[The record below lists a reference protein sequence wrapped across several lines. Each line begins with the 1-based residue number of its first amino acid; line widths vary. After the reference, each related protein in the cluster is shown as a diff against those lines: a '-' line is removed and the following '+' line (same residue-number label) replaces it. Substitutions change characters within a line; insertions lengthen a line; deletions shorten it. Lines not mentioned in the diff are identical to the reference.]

1 MRLLTL
7 EKHGNVAWAEFN
19 RDETPPYAILS
30 HRWGIE
36 EVSFLDLVNRSGKSK
51 VGYHKIVFYGEQA
64 ALDGLQYFWVDTCC
78 IDKRNITELTE
89 AINSMFRWYRNAT
102 KCYVYLSD
110 VSTSTRGPNVE
121 IFRSTWEPEF
131 RSSKWFTRGWTLQE
145 LLAPVSVIFYSSQY
159 ERLGD
164 KHSLIGPIHE
174 ITGIPRMAL
183 DGHPLDT
190 FSVTERMAWASKR
203 QTTEEEDSA
212 YCLLGIFSIFMP
224 LIYGE
229 GRENALRWLEREVD
243 GVSAACLG
251 GIGKTQLALKLA
263 YRTQA
268 KYKNCSVFWIPAT
281 DMDSL
286 HQAYQDIAEQLGIA
300 GWDEEK
306 ADVKKLVQA
315 HLSQAETRP
324 WLLVFDNADEMGMWI
339 RTPGSEPGFTPGPGG
354 LKEYLPKSKQGCIV
368 FTTRDKKTAIKLT
381 APNVIELPEMEED
394 GAIQLLQKSVVNP
407 GLHVEQHAKALV
419 RELTYLPL
427 AIVQAVAYINENSMA
442 LADYLSLLREQE
454 EAVIELLSEAFE
466 DDWRYPWMKNP
477 VATTWLIS
485 FEQIRRRDALAADY
499 LSFIAC
505 IDRKD
510 IPQSLLPAGSSRR
523 QELEAIGTLRAYSF
537 ITRREQAAVFDLH
550 RLVHLATRSWLRE
563 EGELS
568 HWTKVA
574 ITRLDDVFPNNEYQ
588 KRAQWR
594 ILLQHASYALQSGLV
609 SPNDN
614 RKLSLACKYG
624 MSMFKDGRYSEAEA
638 PLQEVV
644 QVRESMLGLFQDAEE
659 LGIQVIEARRRL
671 LGSYHLDVLTVAA
684 KIVLLHAVQGKWNEA
699 ERLEEQTTRHCLQV
713 LGAEHAVTLE
723 CIQNLAI
730 TYMRQDTLI
739 SMFDLAWAYKE
750 QGRCNDAE
758 KLDAQVMEIRIKVL
772 GKEHPDT
779 LESMAMVAKA
789 YMHQGRWNEAEEITM
804 RVVDAS
810 SRVLGTDHLATL
822 RKMSWLGLIYSSQ
835 GRLQEA
841 EDLAFRVVEMT
852 KRTLG
857 KEHPDTLESM
867 TDLAST
873 YRKLDRWQDA
883 EALDVEVMQARK
895 TKLGL
900 EHPNTLISIASLA
913 LTYRGQ
919 GRWKEAEELG
929 VIAME
934 TRKKVLGE
942 EHPDTLISM
951 STLAIIWK
959 GQGHNEE
966 AVKLMNKC
974 VQLRTQILG
983 PSHHLTL
990 SSMKAL
996 NDWKLESLDIA

>member
-36 EVSFLDLVNRSGKSK
+36 EVTFLDLVNRSGKSK

-229 GRENALRWLEREVD
+229 GRENALRRLEREVD
-243 GVSAACLG
+243 GVSAACRDSSLADLEGKLFVGEQTTKTAIVGLG

-324 WLLVFDNADEMGMWI
+324 WLLVFDNADEMGMRI

-644 QVRESMLGLFQDAEE
+644 QVRESMLGKEHPDTLDSMYSLALILGYKGLFQDAEE

-730 TYMRQDTLI
+730 TYMRQ
-739 SMFDLAWAYKE
+739 
-750 QGRCNDAE
+750 
-758 KLDAQVMEIRIKVL
+758 
-772 GKEHPDT
+772 
-779 LESMAMVAKA
+779 
-789 YMHQGRWNEAEEITM
+789 
-804 RVVDAS
+804 
-810 SRVLGTDHLATL
+810 
-822 RKMSWLGLIYSSQ
+822 
-835 GRLQEA
+835 
-841 EDLAFRVVEMT
+841 
-852 KRTLG
+852 
-857 KEHPDTLESM
+857 
-867 TDLAST
+867 
-873 YRKLDRWQDA
+873 
-883 EALDVEVMQARK
+883 
-895 TKLGL
+895 
-900 EHPNTLISIASLA
+900 
-913 LTYRGQ
+913 
-919 GRWKEAEELG
+919 GRWKEAEQLIMRVTEARARGLG
-929 VIAME
+929 DQAS
-934 TRKKVLGE
+934 RY
-942 EHPDTLISM
+942 PD
-951 STLAIIWK
+951 
-959 GQGHNEE
+959 QH
-966 AVKLMNKC
+966 V
-974 VQLRTQILG
+974 
-983 PSHHLTL
+983 
-990 SSMKAL
+990 
-996 NDWKLESLDIA
+996 